1 MQPNALQKSGI
12 QLDLGSSNSPF
23 DEETQR
29 RIQAA
34 RAAGVPEGKI
44 QLEATQYQAA
54 KEASKP
60 KDEGLAGWLPA
71 IGAVAG
77 SLTPL
82 GLIGGGAVGAGIG
95 AIAKQAILK
104 EKPNVG
110 EIAKETAL
118 GAVGGVI
125 GKGVASVG
133 SKFLPKIA
141 KVGQL
146 EEKLAQ
152 GTRQIKQPASVF
164 GAGKEKAIETT
175 LNKYKFS
182 GPAQKQYEMLEP
194 TLTKIENEI
203 QTFIT
208 ANPTLSVPKEQIKK
222 AFLDNMKVSLTRD
235 MTNKQAITEVDS
247 FLTDL
252 LKASGGTGKFTNIPL
267 SKLRVLKKLVN
278 EVYDPVNRKKVM
290 GGVLTP
296 RERVIDAAW
305 DSLDDAVKTVS
316 PEVKALLTDESNLYK
331 AAGSLSSARSNP
343 PTFRFAGTSVPAF
356 ATQAGRTGLG
366 KIAKPFEAAYKG
378 GGKVLPPIIGQG
390 TVQTAFNEQT
400 TKLIPEELSNESQQ
414 GYNNNNG
421 QQGFQNNLPPPTTNI
436 PQIEEKQYQSGYSP
450 EQLYTAYMNA
460 QKAGNKTA
468 ATQLHQ
474 WWADETT
481 YQKQNA
487 TINKKGVSGTQV
499 TELSDIV
506 GSIKLAGDLD
516 KYLDQSKGLVG
527 PIQGRLGSANPYSSD
542 AQIFNSKMMTAAQ
555 IIGKAMEG
563 GVLRQEDMIKYRKI
577 LPQISDTY
585 EVAKG
590 KMAAVKS
597 MLDDRLRIKQELYG
611 KYDTSTTL
619 PDILQGESPTSFNSP
634 AGGDNQLSDIP
645 QTTEG
650 QAIALIKK
658 YFPQDQW
665 NNAYAIMMAETSGRN
680 VPSTFNQQGTEDSH
694 GLFQI
699 NLDAHPQMAGK
710 VYDPEANIAYAAQ
723 LWRESGWYPWLN
735 SARKVGLI
743 G

>member
-1 MQPNALQKSGI
+1 
-12 QLDLGSSNSPF
+12 
-23 DEETQR
+23 
-29 RIQAA
+29 
-34 RAAGVPEGKI
+34 
-44 QLEATQYQAA
+44 
-54 KEASKP
+54 
-60 KDEGLAGWLPA
+60 
-71 IGAVAG
+71 
-77 SLTPL
+77 
-82 GLIGGGAVGAGIG
+82 
-95 AIAKQAILK
+95 
-104 EKPNVG
+104 
-110 EIAKETAL
+110 
-118 GAVGGVI
+118 
-125 GKGVASVG
+125 
-133 SKFLPKIA
+133 
-141 KVGQL
+141 
-146 EEKLAQ
+146 
-152 GTRQIKQPASVF
+152 
-164 GAGKEKAIETT
+164 
-175 LNKYKFS
+175 
-182 GPAQKQYEMLEP
+182 
-194 TLTKIENEI
+194 
-203 QTFIT
+203 
-208 ANPTLSVPKEQIKK
+208 
-222 AFLDNMKVSLTRD
+222 MK
-235 MTNKQAITEVDS
+235 
-247 FLTDL
+247 
-252 LKASGGTGKFTNIPL
+252 
-267 SKLRVLKKLVN
+267 
-278 EVYDPVNRKKVM
+278 
-290 GGVLTP
+290 
-296 RERVIDAAW
+296 
-305 DSLDDAVKTVS
+305 
-316 PEVKALLTDESNLYK
+316 
-331 AAGSLSSARSNP
+331 
-343 PTFRFAGTSVPAF
+343 
-356 ATQAGRTGLG
+356 
-366 KIAKPFEAAYKG
+366 
-378 GGKVLPPIIGQG
+378 
-390 TVQTAFNEQT
+390 
-400 TKLIPEELSNESQQ
+400 
-414 GYNNNNG
+414 
-421 QQGFQNNLPPPTTNI
+421 
-436 PQIEEKQYQSGYSP
+436 
-450 EQLYTAYMNA
+450 
-460 QKAGNKTA
+460 
-468 ATQLHQ
+468 
-474 WWADETT
+474 
-481 YQKQNA
+481 QKQNA